1 MKDLT
6 ERLSLCRAMHCSK
19 TESRYTMIDTAVI
32 DPAVIDPAVM
42 DPAVIGAAVIDP
54 AVIDL
59 AVIFPV
65 VIVPA
70 LIDPVV
76 IGTGRSMIEQ
86 AWSYLIPEDKDLQ
99 NIIKLLIIKKIKNKK
114 DID

>member
-1 MKDLT
+1 
-6 ERLSLCRAMHCSK
+6 MHCSK
-19 TESRYTMIDTAVI
+19 TESRYTIIDTAVIDTAVI
-32 DPAVIDPAVM
+32 DPSMINPAVI
-42 DPAVIGAAVIDP
+42 DPAVIGAAVIDL

-59 AVIFPV
+59 AMIFPV

-76 IGTGRSMIEQ
+76 IGTGRSMVKQ
-86 AWSYLIPEDKDLQ
+86 AWSYSIPEDKDLQ